1 MIGGAGM
8 NVGISGGG
16 GGMAGN
22 YASMEWVNSNFLSI
36 AFFNRLFAIHG
47 ERTVEE
53 TTEEVDVLPNDVD
66 TLINNIEAKFGLWT
80 DQYLSALGY
89 NASGG
94 GGGGGA
100 SSLTQLSDVVL
111 TSPTN
116 GQALLYDAGLGKWVN
131 GNVGGGGGGTGTV
144 TSVGLNMP
152 TGFSVSNTPITS
164 AGTISVSFA
173 SGYGLF
179 PTGTTW
185 WGRSISNGAVSGSM
199 SDVVNISMSGLI
211 SMENNTAIR
220 MKDSLGDYY
229 SLMTFN
235 ANNYFAVGYGPRTAG
250 YTTDLQGYKI
260 DFNVN
265 TDSAGKVN
273 AMNIDQ
279 NGLVWVKQGNQ
290 GLRIGD
296 LSGNGSMST
305 IKWDATAGML
315 DIPGYAKASAVST
328 LQGYFTNGVANSAA
342 QLSGSR
348 TLWGNTDYH
357 GTSNIGVS
365 GSPASLNYVQNIY
378 MSGNISMDNNGSIQI
393 KDSSSSYCSVLTL
406 NTRDNLAIGYGTR
419 VRNYVTDIQGGY
431 INFAVNN
438 GVTGS
443 DSKVNAMEIT
453 TSGRVWVK
461 LASQGLRIGD
471 GLITWDST
479 NNALKIQKND
489 GSAANIYALGAVSAL
504 GFSAGANGTS
514 IGTLTVNDQLTA
526 AKETVGTSLTLNN
539 GATMKYVDNNSA
551 SQTLIGFANSG
562 ARVDIGR
569 VDSSG
574 NDLVYMYAKRL
585 YLTPSCYLYV
595 SSAKLYFYNGTQSIQ
610 ITT

>member
-22 YASMEWVNSNFLSI
+22 YASMEWVNGNFLSI

-66 TLINNIEAKFGLWT
+66 TIINNIEAKFGLWT

-100 SSLTQLSDVVL
+100 SSLSQLTDVSL
-111 TSPTN
+111 NNLTN

-185 WGRSISNGAVSGSM
+185 WGRSISNGAVSGSL

-229 SLMTFN
+229 TLMTLN
-235 ANNYFAVGYGPRTAG
+235 ANNIFAVGYGPRTAG

-260 DFNVN
+260 DFTVN

-279 NGLVWVKQGNQ
+279 NGLVWVKQGSQ

-305 IKWDATAGML
+305 IKWDAISGML
-315 DIPGYAKASAVST
+315 DIPGYAKTSAVST
-328 LQGYFTNGVANSAA
+328 LQGYFTNGVANSAS

-365 GSPASLNYVQNIY
+365 GSPASLNYVQHIY
-378 MSGNISMDNNGSIQI
+378 MSGNISMDNNGTILI
-393 KDSSSSYCSVLTL
+393 KDSSSSYRSVFTL
-406 NTRDNLAIGYGTR
+406 NAYNNLAIGYGTR
-419 VRNYVTDIQGGY
+419 IQGYVTDIQGGY

-479 NNALKIQKND
+479 NNALKVQKND
-489 GSAANIYALGAVSAL
+489 GSAANFYALGAVSAL

-514 IGTLTVNDQLTA
+514 IGTLTVNDQLTT

-539 GATMKYVDNNSA
+539 GAAMKYVDNNSA

-569 VDSSG
+569 VDSVG
-574 NDLVYMYAKRL
+574 NDLVYMYAKRF